1 MKNQYVFAALAASIA
16 LVAGVMYLGY
26 GLKIPAPELLSVQI
40 HEQTVR
46 VYVADT
52 EEERQKG
59 LGGFA
64 GLESGQGM
72 LFVFPADGEY
82 GFWMKDMRF
91 AIDIIWIAADKTV
104 VDMAENVSPDTYP
117 NVFSP
122 SEPARFVLE
131 LPAGAAKAYGLSIGD
146 KIGL

>member
-131 LPAGAAKAYGLSIGD
+131 LPAGAAKTYKIRVGDEVGL
-146 KIGL
+146 